1 MTKRILR
8 NYDQIPLMIR
18 NLLLRPLCYFM
29 FTWIRLAN
37 YAFGRFRIHVKS
49 MAYPARI
56 LTYGIYHA
64 RFDRLHN
71 FARSSIDI
79 HSALS
84 SGGMLIDSVAGLNAK
99 PDAAI

>member
-1 MTKRILR
+1 
-8 NYDQIPLMIR
+8 
-18 NLLLRPLCYFM
+18 M

-37 YAFGRFRIHVKS
+37 YAFGRFRIYVKR

-56 LTYGIYHA
+56 LTYSIHDA
-64 RFDRLHN
+64 RFDRLHY

-79 HSALS
+79 DSALF
-84 SGGMLIDSVAGLNAK
+84 SGGMLIDSVTGLNAK